1 MISLLLS
8 LVVLIIGYLV
18 YGKLTEKIFAP
29 DDRPTPAIAI
39 NDGVDCVP
47 KKPQKSFLVQLLNIA
62 GTGPIFGALM
72 GACFGPV
79 VFLWII
85 FGSILGGAVHDY
97 MSGMISSRH
106 GGSSIAELS
115 GTYLGNTARWI
126 MRIFSVVL
134 LVLTG
139 TFFVTSPAALIVNL
153 FKDAQSDIAP
163 VFLNMNTWVIIILLY
178 YVLATLLPIDKLIGR
193 FYPLFALCLLASSV
207 CLIIALFMGNVPPF
221 LNFTTENL
229 HPKGLPLFPLL
240 FVTIACGAISG
251 FHATQS
257 PMIARCL
264 KDEKYGR
271 PVFYG
276 AMIVEGIVAL
286 IWATLGICFYPTT
299 QHLLASINQVDA
311 GGVVSEIAKGLL
323 GNIGGIATIASVV
336 ILAITTGDTC
346 FRSARLCLADFLK
359 LPQEKIR
366 FRLILS
372 LVVLAG
378 GVFLSVINVA
388 TIWRY
393 FGWFNQTLAMCTLWL
408 VTVYLRKAGKCF
420 WISLVP
426 AVFMTAV
433 SSAYVAYDKLF
444 LNLSIPVAHGL
455 GVVVALI
462 SLVGFLGFYKK
473 GNLKDS
479 SLHSE

>member
-1 MISLLLS
+1 MILF
-8 LVVLIIGYLV
+8 LIACLTLILGYCV
-18 YGKLTEKIFAP
+18 YGVFVEKVWGISHT
-29 DDRPTPAIAI
+29 PTPAVKHP
-39 NDGVDCVP
+39 DGVDYIP
-47 KKPQKSFLVQLLNIA
+47 FPTYKAFLIQFLNIA
-62 GTGPIFGALM
+62 GLGPVFGAIL
-72 GACFGPV
+72 GAVYGPV
-79 VFLWII
+79 CLLWIVFGCI
-85 FGSILGGAVHDY
+85 FAGAVHDY
-97 MSGMISSRH
+97 LSGM
-106 GGSSIAELS
+106 LS
-115 GTYLGNTARWI
+115 LKHDGKSLIYLMEIYFGKKIKYVAL
-126 MRIFSVVL
+126 FL
-134 LVLTG
+134 LVAMLLLVG
-139 TFFVTSPAALIVNL
+139 AIFAKSPAQMLGQLTHSSMWIWLAV
-153 FKDAQSDIAP
+153 
-163 VFLNMNTWVIIILLY
+163 VFGY
-178 YVLATLLPIDKLIGR
+178 YFVATLLPIDKLIGR
-193 FYPLFALCLLASSV
+193 FYPMFALCLLGSSV
-207 CLIIALFMGNVPPF
+207 CLIIALFMRDIPPF

-299 QHLLASINQVDA
+299 QHLLATITQSDA

-323 GNIGGIATIASVV
+323 GNVGGVATIASVV

-346 FRSARLCLADFLK
+346 FRSARLTLADFLK
-359 LPQEKIR
+359 WPQEKIR

-378 GVFLSVINVA
+378 GVFLSIINVA

-393 FGWFNQTLAMCTLWL
+393 FGWFNQTLAMFTLWL
-408 VTVYLRKAGKCF
+408 TTMYLKKAGKCF

-433 SSAYVAYDKLF
+433 SAAYVAYDQLF
-444 LNLSIPVAHGL
+444 LGLSVDTAQIIGAIV
-455 GVVVALI
+455 
-462 SLVGFLGFYKK
+462 
-473 GNLKDS
+473 
-479 SLHSE
+479 